1 MRKIALALFG
11 AVAVAVP
18 AVPAVTYAQSNMSS
32 MFSCRNGNNS
42 GAVIGGLLGG
52 VIGNGVAG
60 DDRRDR
66 LAGTLL
72 GAGVGAAIGNSI
84 GCNMNSADTN
94 RAESATRLALNQ
106 NRSATWS
113 NGRVNG
119 RINIVNSF
127 YRNDVAGRVPDYGP
141 PRSLNDIRFASGV
154 RMPANYVMLENRY
167 HAADYLDVFAAPD
180 GNSRVL
186 DQIRTGESFDGLA
199 RVGGW
204 LLIGQNG
211 YAVGYV
217 NERWADYDG
226 RANIMAYADSD
237 YRGGNSYGRV
247 TERRLCRTFDQTLRR
262 PGYGPITER
271 YTACQNGAGDWVI
284 D

>member
-1 MRKIALALFG
+1 MRKLALALFG
-11 AVAVAVP
+11 AAAL
-18 AVPAVTYAQSNMSS
+18 AAPAVTHAQSNMSS
-32 MFSCRNGNNS
+32 IFTCRNGNNS

-66 LAGTLL
+66 LAGTIL
-72 GAGVGAAIGNSI
+72 GAGVGAAIGNSV
-84 GCNMNSADTN
+84 GCNMNSADTD
-94 RAESATRLALNQ
+94 RAQSATRIALNQ

-113 NGRVNG
+113 NSRTNTSGRVD
-119 RINIVNSF
+119 IVNSF

-167 HAADYLDVFAAPD
+167 HAAAWLDVFASPD
-180 GNSRVL
+180 GSSRVL
-186 DQIRTGESFDGLA
+186 DQIREGESFDGLA

-204 LLIGQNG
+204 LLVGQNG

-226 RANIMAYADSD
+226 RADIVAYADSD
-237 YRGGNSYGRV
+237 YRSGYSRV
-247 TERRLCRTFDQTLRR
+247 TERRLCRTFDQQVRR
-262 PGYGPITER
+262 SGYGTVRER
-271 YTACQNGAGDWVI
+271 FTACQDRNGDWIV
-284 D
+284 DG